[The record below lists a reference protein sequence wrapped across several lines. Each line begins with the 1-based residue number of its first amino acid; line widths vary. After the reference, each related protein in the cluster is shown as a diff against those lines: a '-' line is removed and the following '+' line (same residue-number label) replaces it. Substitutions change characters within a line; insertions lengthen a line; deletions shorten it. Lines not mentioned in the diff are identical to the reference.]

1 MTKVLVTGG
10 NGFIGHNLV
19 RELVERGERVRV
31 LDLRAPTRAM
41 PGVQYVVGSVLNSG
55 LVDECLRDVEQ
66 VYHLAGLPGMWIPRK
81 SDFHAVNY
89 GGTEIVVAAA
99 RRHDIARFLHCSTE
113 SILFHSSAS
122 RDIINEGTFPSAEEM
137 PGLYTRSKMLAEQL
151 AN

>member
-55 LVDECLRDVEQ
+55 LVDECLRDIEQ
-66 VYHLAGLPGMWIPRK
+66 VYHLAGLPGMWISRK

-113 SILFHSSAS
+113 FYSFSLV
-122 RDIINEGTFPSAEEM
+122 GV
-137 PGLYTRSKMLAEQL
+137 TRHH
-151 AN
+151 